1 MAMSKQEI
9 DNIVDQ
15 FVIVLKEKL
24 HKNLHK
30 GGWRTEDYRYL
41 LSRLKEETDELENA
55 LNEQNFENAIK
66 ECADVAAFT
75 IFINDR
81 IING

>member
-9 DNIVDQ
+9 DAVVDQ
-15 FVIVLKEKL
+15 FIIVLKEKL
-24 HKNLHK
+24 YKNLHK
-30 GGWRTEDYRYL
+30 GGWREEDYKYL
-41 LSRLKEETDELENA
+41 LSRLREETDELENA
-55 LNEQNFENAIK
+55 LNTQDFENAIK
-66 ECADVAAFT
+66 ECADIAAFT